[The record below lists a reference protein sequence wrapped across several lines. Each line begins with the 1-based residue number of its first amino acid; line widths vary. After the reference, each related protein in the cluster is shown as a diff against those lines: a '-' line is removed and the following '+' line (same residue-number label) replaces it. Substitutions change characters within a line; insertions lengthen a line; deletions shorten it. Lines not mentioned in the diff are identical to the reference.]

1 MAAGGG
7 RTDLVDEKISKRSRR
22 VVEVPSENHPFVF
35 ESRRNFAS
43 SSAGCQNII
52 GMEPALNAAMKV
64 INRELVTSTTATGEH
79 RKPPAVAVAEERQ
92 HFSDVFMIDWSWK
105 EYHQLSSISTEDFN

>member
-1 MAAGGG
+1 M
-7 RTDLVDEKISKRSRR
+7 DEQIFKRSRR

-79 RKPPAVAVAEERQ
+79 RKPPAVASR
-92 HFSDVFMIDWSWK
+92 FSRGGKTTFLRCLYDRL
-105 EYHQLSSISTEDFN
+105 ELEGISPI